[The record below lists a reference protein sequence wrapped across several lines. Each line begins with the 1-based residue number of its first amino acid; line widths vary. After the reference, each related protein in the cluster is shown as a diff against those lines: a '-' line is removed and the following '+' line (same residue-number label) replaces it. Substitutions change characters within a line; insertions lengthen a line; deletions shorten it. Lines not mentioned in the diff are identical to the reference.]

1 MALLELEEVR
11 AGYGPT
17 SVLHGISLEVPDG
30 GVVSLLGANGAGK
43 TTTLRAI
50 TGGVRWTGD
59 IRFRGRSLR
68 RMSTE
73 EIVRRGIAH
82 VPEGRGICTEL
93 TVDENLKLGSHL
105 RKDGAAVHK
114 DYDRVFEYFPVLN
127 ERRWLSA
134 STLSGG
140 EQQMLAVA
148 RALLMKPRLMLLD
161 EPSLGL
167 APLVVR
173 SIFEII
179 RTINQ
184 TDHVA
189 VLLVEQNARVAAASC
204 TRGSSPRR
212 GAARVRT
219 RGCRSPG
226 GGRPSSGPGRFFSGG
241 PPRPCSHP
249 LSRRTPSTPA
259 PLLNPPSPP
268 ACPPSGGW
276 C

>member
-68 RMSTE
+68 RMATE

-93 TVDENLKLGSHL
+93 TVDENLRLGSHL
-105 RKDGAAVHK
+105 RRDGPEVKK
-114 DYDRVFEYFPVLN
+114 DYDRVFEYFPVLKQ
-127 ERRWLSA
+127 RRRLSA

-140 EQQMLAVA
+140 EQQMLALA
-148 RALLMKPRLMLLD
+148 RAFLMRPTLMLLD

-167 APLVVR
+167 APIIVR

-179 RTINQ
+179 RSINETSQ
-184 TDHVA
+184 VA
-189 VLLVEQNARVAAASC
+189 VLLVEQNARIALDLSMTAYVLEVGRVAVHGAAADL
-204 TRGSSPRR
+204 RGDDSVRR
-212 GAARVRT
+212 SYLGY
-219 RGCRSPG
+219 
-226 GGRPSSGPGRFFSGG
+226 
-241 PPRPCSHP
+241 
-249 LSRRTPSTPA
+249 
-259 PLLNPPSPP
+259 
-268 ACPPSGGW
+268 
-276 C
+276 